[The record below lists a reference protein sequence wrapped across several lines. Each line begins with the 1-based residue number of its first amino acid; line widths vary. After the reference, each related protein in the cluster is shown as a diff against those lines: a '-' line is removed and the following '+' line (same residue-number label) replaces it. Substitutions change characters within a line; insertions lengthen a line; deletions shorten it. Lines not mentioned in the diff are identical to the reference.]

1 MYCRYIIYINILHIL
16 YISISSLE
24 SGWFNDDVAGGVVA
38 LSGVPH
44 VFIPGLD
51 IPFLRSPVGP
61 LLVPPV
67 EDGEDVGGDGGWEG
81 ESQVGDD
88 GDDLHPAG
96 PGVVLAS

>member
-1 MYCRYIIYINILHIL
+1 MLTEDR
-16 YISISSLE
+16 
-24 SGWFNDDVAGGVVA
+24 AGGSDP
-38 LSGVPH
+38 L
-44 VFIPGLD
+44 
-51 IPFLRSPVGP
+51 VGP
-61 LLVPPV
+61 VLVPPV